1 MKVGDLV
8 RTRWETDVRK
18 EDKWHDHKVHGRRH
32 RIGIIFAI
40 ADRRTLKK
48 NSIYWVKWNDEYLP
62 SKSLMISTEIEI
74 INKKE

>member
-32 RIGIIFAI
+32 RIGIILPLQI
-40 ADRRTLKK
+40 EEPSRKIQ
-48 NSIYWVKWNDEYLP
+48 SIGSSGMMNIYHLNL
-62 SKSLMISTEIEI
+62 
-74 INKKE
+74 